1 MEENVCVWQEGPICE
16 WSFLMSY
23 RFCLHCLRLSTVA
36 ETSMHPLDY
45 QSKSTPHHTT
55 TSPPPPMFIFC
66 TYFTPLVLSL
76 LLNLENEVVQWEDN
90 HSMCSPLNPVNIKLV
105 YFPRTCKQVLFLF
118 IARTE
123 QFHMHLTV
131 LLHLFWRSD
140 FFFFIRI
147 KIWKSDAGC
156 NQLPVLSMA

>member
-1 MEENVCVWQEGPICE
+1 MCVWQEGPICD

-45 QSKSTPHHTT
+45 QSKS
-55 TSPPPPMFIFC
+55 PPPTKFIFC

-90 HSMCSPLNPVNIKLV
+90 HSMCSPLNAVNIKLV
-105 YFPRTCKQVLFLF
+105 YFPQTCKQVLFLF
-118 IARTE
+118 IARTK
-123 QFHMHLTV
+123 QLHMHLTV
-131 LLHLFWRSD
+131 LLHLFLRSD
-140 FFFFIRI
+140 FFFFLCV

-156 NQLPVLSMA
+156 YQLPVLSMA